1 MKGYPQH
8 LNTKADYLYV
18 KENFKRELWEKDF
31 QNLLDTRM
39 DWFFV
44 KNLDSQEEGLNDS
57 THKVVENK
65 SEELDKDGKLI
76 EKVTYSQFELKENPQ
91 CKLNLIGFT
100 VDEVLK
106 ILNS

>member
-1 MKGYPQH
+1 MKGYPKN
-8 LNTKADYLYV
+8 LNTKFDYFYV
-18 KENFKRELWEKDF
+18 KENFKKELWEKDF

-65 SEELDKDGKLI
+65 SEELNKKGKLI

>member
-8 LNTKADYLYV
+8 LNTKADYIYV
-18 KENFKRELWEKDF
+18 KENFKKELWEKDF

-44 KNLDSQEEGLNDS
+44 KNLNSQEEGLNDS

-100 VDEVLK
+100 ADEVLK

>member
-8 LNTKADYLYV
+8 LNTKADYMYV
-18 KENFKRELWEKDF
+18 RANFPREQWLPDF
-31 QNLLDTRM
+31 QALLDSTH
-39 DWFFV
+39 DWFFE
-44 KNLDSQEEGLNDS
+44 KHLDTKEEGLEDS

-65 SEELDKDGKLI
+65 SMELDKEGKPI
-76 EKVTYSQFELKENPQ
+76 EKVTYSQYVLKKNPL

>member
-1 MKGYPQH
+1 MYK
-8 LNTKADYLYV
+8 
-18 KENFKRELWEKDF
+18 
-31 QNLLDTRM
+31 
-39 DWFFV
+39 
-44 KNLDSQEEGLNDS
+44 
-57 THKVVENK
+57 NK

-76 EKVTYSQFELKENPQ
+76 EKVTYSQFKLKENPQ

>member
-8 LNTKADYLYV
+8 LNTKADYMYV
-18 KENFKRELWEKDF
+18 REHFPREQWLPDF
-31 QNLLDTRM
+31 QALLNSTH
-39 DWFFV
+39 DWFFE
-44 KNLDSQEEGLNDS
+44 KHLDTKEDGLNDG

-65 SEELDKDGKLI
+65 SVELDKDGKPI
-76 EKVTYSQFELKENPQ
+76 EKVTYSQYELKKNPQ

>member
-1 MKGYPQH
+1 MKGYPKN
-8 LNTKADYLYV
+8 LNTKFDYLYV
-18 KENFKRELWEKDF
+18 KENFKRELCEKDF

-39 DWFFV
+39 GWFFV

-57 THKVVENK
+57 THNVVENE
-65 SEELDKDGKLI
+65 SEELDKEGKPI
-76 EKVTYSQFELKENPQ
+76 KKVTYSQFELKENPQ

>member
-1 MKGYPQH
+1 MKGYPKN
-8 LNTKADYLYV
+8 LNTKLDYLYV

-39 DWFFV
+39 GWFFV
-44 KNLDSQEEGLNDS
+44 KNLDSREDGLDDS

-65 SEELDKDGKLI
+65 SEELDKEGKPI
-76 EKVTYSQFELKENPQ
+76 EKVTYSQYELKENPQ

-100 VDEVLK
+100 VDEVLE
-106 ILNS
+106 IINS